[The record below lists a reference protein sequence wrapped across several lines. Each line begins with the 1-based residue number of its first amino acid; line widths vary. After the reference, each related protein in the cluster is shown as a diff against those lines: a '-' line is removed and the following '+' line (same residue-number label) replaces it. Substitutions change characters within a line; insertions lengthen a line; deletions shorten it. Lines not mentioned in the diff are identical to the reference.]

1 LREAR
6 LSGIIPL
13 AWGALA
19 SLGHAPGL
27 SRQAQGHFLLL
38 SALLLLLNP
47 PGLGLCLWVAQWAEV
62 AEPYPGKWIV
72 LEGRFS
78 RLELAAATFTWRDV
92 ALRDAFHISQVAGQ
106 TLADGDDLVDA
117 RLIVADFRPR
127 FFDTD
132 NS

>member
-1 LREAR
+1 MREAR

-62 AEPYPGKWIV
+62 AEPYPGKRIV

-78 RLELAAATFTWRDV
+78 RLELAAAASARWNV
-92 ALRDAFHISQVAGQ
+92 ALGDTLHVTQVAGQ

-127 FFDTD
+127 FF
-132 NS
+132 NSNDF